1 MQERLKIYL
10 EKHNYDEFKKEI
22 DKIEVTED
30 NYESY
35 LNMINDVIIKQMI
48 SEPFGGE
55 KSSKTRLVNAFND
68 KKEETFFDV
77 VSELR
82 KYVKEVFL
90 KKLNIKNYVDD
101 SPIIKDLESFESRF
115 M

>member
-22 DKIEVTED
+22 DKLNVTED

-35 LNMINDVIIKQMI
+35 LNMINDVIIKQMM

-55 KSSKTRLVNAFND
+55 KSSETRLVNAFND